1 MQQDRERK
9 ELTMILRYADLL
21 GRDVLEVGC
30 GDGRASAMMA
40 PYAKSLVA
48 IDPDPARLEKAK
60 ADNPDID
67 FRQGSGENQD
77 FPDESFDIVAFTFS
91 LHHHR
96 DIAKALEEAHR
107 VLRPGG
113 QVLIVEPSAEGEMH
127 RFFSVFRDEDSRL
140 AEARRAIKCSG
151 LRIGGS
157 ETFSLEWTFDDAEDL
172 YSYFFEENRTARTP
186 ELVRKMDLLL
196 GEKRSDKPILLSEN
210 VMIFSLRKVE
220 APQS

>member
-9 ELTMILRYADLL
+9 ELTMILRYADLW

-30 GDGRASAMMA
+30 GDGRVSGNIA
-40 PYAKSLVA
+40 PHAKSLVA
-48 IDPDPARLEKAK
+48 IDPDPERLEKAM
-60 ADNPDID
+60 AEMPGID
-67 FRQGSGENQD
+67 FRHGTGESLE
-77 FPDESFDIVAFTFS
+77 FPNEAFDTVAFTFS
-91 LHHHR
+91 LHHQDPAR
-96 DIAKALEEAHR
+96 ALEEASR

-113 QVLIVEPSAEGEMH
+113 QVLIVEPSVEGEMH
-127 RFFSVFRDEDSRL
+127 RFFRAFRDEDPRL
-140 AEARRAIKCSG
+140 AEALRAIKCSG

-196 GEKRSDKPILLSEN
+196 GEKRSDKPILLSET
-210 VMIFSLRKVE
+210 VMIFSLRKVR